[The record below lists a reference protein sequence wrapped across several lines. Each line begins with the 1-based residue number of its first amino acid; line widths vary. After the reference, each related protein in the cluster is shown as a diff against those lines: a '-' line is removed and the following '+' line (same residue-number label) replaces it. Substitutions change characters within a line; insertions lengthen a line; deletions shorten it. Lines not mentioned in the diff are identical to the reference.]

1 METLFFSIVKT
12 TEKKWK
18 TMETLHNREKQW
30 KTMDTLHFIGKN
42 IDSHEDFPLN
52 QSIEF
57 GWAW

>member
-1 METLFFSIVKT
+1 
-12 TEKKWK
+12 
-18 TMETLHNREKQW
+18 METLHNREKQW